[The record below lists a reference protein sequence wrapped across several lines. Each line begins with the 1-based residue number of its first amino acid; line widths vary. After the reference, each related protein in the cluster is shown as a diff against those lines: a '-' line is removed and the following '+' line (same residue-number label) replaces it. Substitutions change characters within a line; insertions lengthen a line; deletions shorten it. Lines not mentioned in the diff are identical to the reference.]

1 MGRFSE
7 KQLILGMVGGTTVLV
22 AGFGALIWLDYQAIY
37 KNEITDQNPGATE
50 ETNPEEW
57 GERRKI
63 QEIRKEMEAAQ
74 AEADLVAKREQDVIV
89 YREIVHRDAK
99 ILPEVDDVNNL
110 AKTINDF
117 EQAAGVRLRRI
128 GDLTVS
134 VGSEAIKTMPIKLQL
149 EGTFDQFLKFLNLF
163 ESQDRIINTR
173 GFSIQAGRPQGQ
185 GRDKVAI
192 HDITLD
198 LVTYIYTPS
207 AGLAKPVDIQNYD
220 RRKDDPVIQK
230 LVRQQKAA
238 RVDKYQ
244 LKPRLN
250 RRDPLVDPR
259 RSGNTGDPN
268 ISPEEAQKQRDLVE
282 KIKFDL
288 ELLKEDV
295 KQEQVF
301 YQEHRLVAWSAIK
314 TVIDEKCQK
323 LDAAITG
330 AEPMVTV
337 ADVKEAFHD
346 EVVVPFEQIKSQ
358 RKMDSNKPQVISR
371 AETSKFLDAMKAAME
386 KHEYENVS
394 KQLTTFEALIKGQQV
409 AEDASDVI
417 DEMRA
422 LGREAKVM
430 VEFLALKVTVSGLI
444 LRPEGGS
451 MAIVNGK
458 TKRVGD
464 FVDDKNRCRLKEIHE
479 NHLLFELDGFEIEH
493 SMDKK

>member
-7 KQLILGMVGGTTVLV
+7 KQLILGTIGATTVV
-22 AGFGALIWLDYQAIY
+22 CAGFGALIWLDYQAIY
-37 KNEITDQNPGATE
+37 KNEITDQNPSATE
-50 ETNPEEW
+50 VTDPEEW

-117 EQAAGVRLRRI
+117 EQASGVRLRRI
-128 GDLTVS
+128 GDLSVN

-163 ESQDRIINTR
+163 ESQDRIINTK
-173 GFSIQAGRPQGQ
+173 GFSVQAGRVTGQ
-185 GRDKVAI
+185 GRDKVAV
-192 HDITLD
+192 HDIQLD

-207 AGLAKPVDIQNYD
+207 AGLAKPVEIQNYD

-238 RVDKYQ
+238 RVEKYQ

-259 RSGNTGDPN
+259 RSGANGPN
-268 ISPEEAQKQRDLVE
+268 DVTPEDMQKQRDLVE

-295 KQEQVF
+295 KQEQIF
-301 YQEHRLVAWSAIK
+301 RQEHRIVAAEAIRQI
-314 TVIDEKCQK
+314 IDEKCAK
-323 LDAAITG
+323 LDAAITQ
-330 AEPMVTV
+330 AEPSITV
-337 ADVKEAFHD
+337 GEIKELFHD
-346 EVVVPFEQIKSQ
+346 EVAVPFEQIKGQ
-358 RKMDSNKPQVISR
+358 RKLESKPQQITR
-371 AETSKFLDAMKAAME
+371 ADTAKFLESIKASME
-386 KHEYENVS
+386 KHEYENVA
-394 KQLTTFEALIKGQQV
+394 KQLTQFEALIKGQPI
-409 AEDASDVI
+409 AEDATDI
-417 DEMRA
+417 IEEMRA
-422 LGREAKVM
+422 IGREAKVM
-430 VEFLALKVTVSGLI
+430 VEFLSLKITVSGLI

-451 MAIVNGK
+451 MAIVNNK
-458 TKRVGD
+458 TRRVGD